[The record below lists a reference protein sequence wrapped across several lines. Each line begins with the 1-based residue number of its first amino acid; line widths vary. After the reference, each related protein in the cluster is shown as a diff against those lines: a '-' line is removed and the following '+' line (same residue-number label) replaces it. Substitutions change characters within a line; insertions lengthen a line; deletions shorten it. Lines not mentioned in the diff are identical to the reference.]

1 MSLPVIKLEHDRLIS
16 VATGASRRSLE
27 WVNSE
32 MLWSELVARL
42 SVPLRTQETLSEYQ
56 NLPKPKRDIIKDVG
70 GFVGGVL
77 KEGRRKAENIIAR
90 SVITLDLD
98 SIPTGVEIW
107 PIVELLDFAAAMYST
122 HSNTEASKRLRL
134 VIPLT
139 RDVSPDEYGAISR
152 KIAQDIGIDYCDD
165 TTYEP
170 HRLMYWASCSVDADF
185 IFEYADAPMLDP
197 DDVLER
203 YYDWTDVTQWPVS
216 SRKEKAVQHQQKKQG
231 IPTEKPGVIGAFC
244 KVYDIPAAIEKFLP
258 GVYQV
263 APDGKRYTYVNGST
277 TGGLVLYEDGQFAYS
292 HHSTD
297 PIGGLLVN
305 AFDLVRIHLFR
316 ERDEDSE
323 GLAINKLPSYK
334 EMTALALKDEDVAYQ
349 LTLERVDAFD
359 DDSEED
365 TEWLKKLE
373 LTGKGG
379 IANTIDNVMIILL
392 NDPRINGAFYYDAFK
407 ERPIISGDLPWV
419 KYKKRVSNIWTD
431 SDDAGLRR
439 FLELEYKVESA
450 AKIRDAVELAM
461 LERSRHPVREYLEDL
476 NWDMEP
482 RIDTLFIDYLGAE
495 DSEYTRA
502 VSRAALIGAVARI
515 MRPGCKHDH
524 MLVLVGPQG
533 CRKSTT
539 LAKLGGEWF
548 SDSLYTLSGKDAY
561 EQIQGYWIIEM
572 GEMAAA
578 KKSEIEQIKQ
588 FMSKQSDNYRAAY
601 ARRTQEHLRQCAFFG
616 STNDNDFLKDPTG
629 ARRFW
634 PVMVNRTGTTMVDK
648 LTPEVVAQMWA
659 EAMHYF
665 NAGEKWYLTGDV
677 ENTAREIQAQHTEIS
692 DKTGLVQAFI
702 ERDIPKN
709 WDQMNLDERRLF
721 WADDF
726 EGSEK
731 PGLVPRT
738 KVCAIE
744 LWCELFNGDSKAY
757 TRQQARELNDILKS
771 LPEWEQKQVVT
782 FGAGYG
788 RQRGFIRKISSILD

>member
-1 MSLPVIKLEHDRLIS
+1 MSLPIIALENDRLIS

-98 SIPTGVEIW
+98 SIPTGAEIW
-107 PIVELLDFAAAMYST
+107 PIVELLDFSAAMYST
-122 HSNTEASKRLRL
+122 HSNTETSKRLRL
-134 VIPLT
+134 VIPLS

-185 IFEYADAPMLDP
+185 IFEYSDAPMLDP

-216 SRKEKAVQHQQKKQG
+216 SRKDKAVQHQKKKQG

-244 KVYDIPAAIEKFLP
+244 KVYDIPAAIDKFLP
-258 GVYQV
+258 DAYTA
-263 APDGKRYTYVNGST
+263 APDGKRYTYANGST

-316 ERDEDSE
+316 EQDEDSE
-323 GLAINKLPSYK
+323 DQAVNKLPSYK
-334 EMTALALKDEDVAYQ
+334 AMTQLALADEEVAYQ

-359 DDSEED
+359 DADEED

-373 LTGKGG
+373 LTNKGG

-392 NDPRINGAFYYDAFK
+392 NDPRIDGSFYYDAFK

-419 KYKKRVSNIWTD
+419 KYKKRVSNIWAD

-476 NWDMEP
+476 NWDMKP

-634 PVMVNRTGTTMVDK
+634 PVMVNKVGKTMVDK
-648 LTPEVVAQMWA
+648 LTQAIVDQMWA
-659 EAMHYF
+659 EAVHYY
-665 NAGEKWYLTGDV
+665 NQGEKWYLTGEV
-677 ENTAREIQAQHTEIS
+677 EDAAREIQAQHTEVS

-709 WDQMNLDERRLF
+709 WEQMNLDERRVF
-721 WADDF
+721 WANDF
-726 EGSEK
+726 ETDENTE
-731 PGLVPRT
+731 LVPRI

-771 LPEWEQKQVVT
+771 LPDWEQKQVVS

-788 RQRGFIRKISSILD
+788 RQRGFIRKMPSVLD